1 MTNNNL
7 IKRYGLLLL
16 VVISY
21 GLLAADTSKSRELK
35 SLSIKELMNIPLEVD
50 HSQYRIYQPSDNEI
64 GDKTLQFGLIAPIS
78 MFPVYS
84 AEIITAADLAA
95 NYINKHGGVNNKRL
109 VILRADDH
117 ENTPVSAR
125 LAGELVQDYAA
136 QALIGPATSDS
147 VSDVLE
153 KVAVPKGIPLI
164 TQAASAMKLSE
175 LGKNGLFWRMV
186 ANNEQQVELIA
197 QHLHQKLG
205 HKRVFVISGRDVYS
219 KEITQ
224 GLTQYYK
231 SLQDGWID
239 HMAIS
244 SLVYLDGMNLEDE
257 IKAIQAKN
265 ASAIVITLPTA
276 QMTAIIKKIRD
287 HWQGPFPL
295 LMAADTV
302 KPKYLYDAKLGDIT
316 QCILT
321 YVSSPTEL
329 APELRD
335 QIKTILNRDS
345 AGFDAAYVY
354 DAVIILA
361 MATQLSNQFDIDFK
375 QAVNT
380 IAADGFP
387 ITHYDYSNIVNL
399 YKKHKKFSYSGYS
412 GRIHFNEQGD
422 NLTANMKIYALA
434 SDTQNSKQCQVKN

>member
-1 MTNNNL
+1 MVFLGLNL
-7 IKRYGLLLL
+7 SLMA
-16 VVISY
+16 SD
-21 GLLAADTSKSRELK
+21 ASKTKELK

-50 HSQYRIYQPSDNEI
+50 YSNYRIYQPSNNKID
-64 GDKTLQFGLIAPIS
+64 DKSIQFGIITPIS
-78 MFPVYS
+78 MFPIYS

-95 NYINKHGGVNNKRL
+95 EYINKHGGVNNKRL

-125 LAGELVQDYAA
+125 LARELIDDYSAE
-136 QALIGPATSDS
+136 ALIGPATSDS

-153 KVAVPKGIPLI
+153 KVAVPKGVPLI
-164 TQAASAMKLSE
+164 TQAASAMKLSAM
-175 LGKNGLFWRMV
+175 GQQGLFWRMV
-186 ANNEQQVELIA
+186 ANNKQQVDLIA
-197 QHLHQKLG
+197 QHLHKTLG
-205 HKRVFVISGRDVYS
+205 HKRVFVISGRDIYS

-224 GLTQYYK
+224 GLTKYY
-231 SLQDGWID
+231 QAIDGGWIN
-239 HMAIS
+239 HLAIS
-244 SLVYLDGMNLEDE
+244 SLVYLEGMNLEEE
-257 IKAIQAKN
+257 IKSIQSQN
-265 ASAIVITLPTA
+265 ISAIIITLPTA

-287 HWQGPFPL
+287 HWQGTYPL

-335 QIKTILNRDS
+335 QITSILNRDS

-361 MATQLSNQFDIDFK
+361 MAKELSAKFGLNLK
-375 QAVNT
+375 QAVNL
-380 IAADGFP
+380 IASDGFP
-387 ITHYDYSNIVNL
+387 ITHYDYPEITAL

-434 SDTQNSKQCQVKN
+434 SEKQNSKPCQIKN